1 LTQKNTLAKYK
12 KASVL
17 VSLEQYEEARKE
29 LEILKDFAPKEA
41 PIYFLMGKIYKKLG
55 QIGKAMNCFTMA
67 LDLDTKSANYI
78 KSAIDKLNS
87 PDEDS
92 EEELDTLM

>member
-1 LTQKNTLAKYK
+1 
-12 KASVL
+12 
-17 VSLEQYEEARKE
+17 
-29 LEILKDFAPKEA
+29 
-41 PIYFLMGKIYKKLG
+41 
-55 QIGKAMNCFTMA
+55 MNCFTMA